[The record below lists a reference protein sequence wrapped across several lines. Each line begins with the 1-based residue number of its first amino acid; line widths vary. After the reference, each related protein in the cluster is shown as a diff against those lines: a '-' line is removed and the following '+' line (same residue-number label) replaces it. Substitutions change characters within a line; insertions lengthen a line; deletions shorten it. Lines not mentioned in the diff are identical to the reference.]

1 MKRIIWLVL
10 VAFIASVTV
19 MAQDAPKKKKGGL
32 WSKVKKGVES
42 ATGIDVSKET
52 LFVYPELGQWK
63 MQLKSAEGDPVT
75 GNVQVVFEVMPL
87 AGQGGA
93 AIRMKGVIGG
103 DGTELVANEQWE
115 HGSNQHDLRA
125 GTFTEYQ
132 LRRITVSPEMR
143 YLKSIA
149 FAVGN
154 KEGFEARD
162 IPITWI
168 TKE

>member
-1 MKRIIWLVL
+1 MKRVIWLVL
-10 VAFIASVTV
+10 VALVAASTV

-42 ATGIDVSKET
+42 ATGIDVSRET

-63 MQLKSAEGDPVT
+63 MTLKSADGDPTT
-75 GNVQVVFEVMPL
+75 GNVTVVFNVMPL
-87 AGQGGA
+87 AGQKNA
-93 AIRMKGVIGG
+93 AIKMKGVVGG
-103 DGTELVANEQWE
+103 DGQELVGGEQWE
-115 HGSNQHDLRA
+115 HGSNQHDLTA
-125 GTFTEYQ
+125 GVFTEYE
-132 LRRITVSPEMR
+132 LRRITVSPDMK
-143 YLKSIA
+143 YLKTIL